1 MQEYE
6 ASTLFDC
13 LEYADKAYW
22 EMARMQM
29 YITAQV
35 NSTKRLTPQDIM
47 KFKWDNTDGDK
58 PDIEI
63 SNEDIARMKAKQEK
77 FQQILKNSKK
87 G

>member
-1 MQEYE
+1 
-6 ASTLFDC
+6 
-13 LEYADKAYW
+13 
-22 EMARMQM
+22 
-29 YITAQV
+29 
-35 NSTKRLTPQDIM
+35 M
-47 KFKWDNTDGDK
+47 KFKWDNTDGKK